1 MRGREL
7 QARGPHIPMT
17 ATEIAPAALDTTHA
31 PAPDPAFYRL
41 LTTGDH
47 KTVGR
52 LYIVFSLIF
61 LLVVLVMGVLVGFER
76 AD

>member
-1 MRGREL
+1 
-7 QARGPHIPMT
+7 MT

-31 PAPDPAFYRL
+31 PASDPAFYRL

-52 LYIVFSLIF
+52 LYIVFSLNF
-61 LLVVLVMGVLVGFER
+61 LLVVLAMGVLVGFER
-76 AD
+76 ADQTSSCIRRLEWIT

>member
-1 MRGREL
+1 
-7 QARGPHIPMT
+7 MT

-52 LYIVFSLIF
+52 LYIVF
-61 LLVVLVMGVLVGFER
+61 R
-76 AD
+76 